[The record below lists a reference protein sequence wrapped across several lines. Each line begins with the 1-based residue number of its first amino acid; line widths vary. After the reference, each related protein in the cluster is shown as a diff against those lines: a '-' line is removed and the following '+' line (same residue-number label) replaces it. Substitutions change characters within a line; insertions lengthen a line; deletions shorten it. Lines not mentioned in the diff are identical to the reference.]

1 MLPFIRNFI
10 RNGLTPVDSSTM
22 LSRHA
27 RLVARTLRRPV
38 TARRVASNAKT
49 ANEKGV
55 EGKAADAIEN
65 KVAIEATENKVAA
78 ETTKGTPPAD
88 NATPRPGFFSRHP
101 EIFFLAGLLGI
112 GGYIYRSS
120 VNNKKFNAVQ
130 NDLAEKTPISPF
142 EAYELRSQN
151 SITYAT
157 ITIRVI
163 FDTEIIE
170 RCFYCRPEVFDA
182 VKKQAKRYFPS
193 NEATVAEFDLCL
205 GTVLQGTAMKNTN
218 ANGKVDVNLLLVAFS
233 LAVKGSVDERLE
245 SLFALP
251 LASKPTDDA
260 TLTKAQIEKVL
271 GYVLDTFQVPSEK
284 RVVALEDKA
293 YPYQEYAVATPDQL
307 LDAAVSVSIKAKTID
322 EGTEQFNMDQ
332 FALLMKS
339 KAICIWGECYNS
351 SSKKRMKN

>member
-1 MLPFIRNFI
+1 
-10 RNGLTPVDSSTM
+10 M

-151 SITYAT
+151 SIT
-157 ITIRVI
+157 
-163 FDTEIIE
+163 
-170 RCFYCRPEVFDA
+170 PEVFDA

-205 GTVLQGTAMKNTN
+205 GTVLQGTAMKNTHHLERVLLSLPKN

-322 EGTEQFNMDQ
+322 EGTQQFNMDQ